1 MPSAFP
7 HNPKWLLSKQP
18 FPWHDLGFIYR
29 ALSQAWN
36 VPLSTLSPPLK
47 FQFFQEALTTAIY
60 TALSLLSPR
69 EC

>member
-18 FPWHDLGFIYR
+18 FPWHDLGFISLCSVSGLECSPLYPFPT
-29 ALSQAWN
+29 LK
-36 VPLSTLSPPLK
+36 VPVLPGSLHHGN
-47 FQFFQEALTTAIY
+47 Y